1 MTQGELDALFTG
13 LRGKLEEL
21 GLPLSREID
30 PQPVVNTRAKRRL
43 GCCIRR
49 EGQFTIQV
57 SQSILGDSQLLRATL
72 VHELLHTCY
81 GCQNH
86 GKRWKAYAQ
95 RVGEALGVEITR
107 TVPLEGPAQPL
118 RQEPV
123 KYLLQCQSC
132 GRLIPRRRLSKAVKY
147 PSRYRC
153 PCGGKLRRVD
163 VSPLA
168 KE

>member
-1 MTQGELDALFTG
+1 MEKQELDALLAELSVQ
-13 LRGKLEEL
+13 LREL
-21 GLPLSREID
+21 GIPLGKHIA
-30 PQPVVNTRAKRRL
+30 PQVEVNTR
-43 GCCIRR
+43 
-49 EGQFTIQV
+49 
-57 SQSILGDSQLLRATL
+57 
-72 VHELLHTCY
+72 
-81 GCQNH
+81 
-86 GKRWKAYAQ
+86 AQ

-153 PCGGKLRRVD
+153 PCGGKLK
-163 VSPLA
+163 LLNNTNMLC
-168 KE
+168 

>member
-1 MTQGELDALFTG
+1 MSARL
-13 LRGKLEEL
+13 LED
-21 GLPLSREID
+21 GP
-30 PQPVVNTRAKRRL
+30 
-43 GCCIRR
+43 
-49 EGQFTIQV
+49 
-57 SQSILGDSQLLRATL
+57 LLRATL
-72 VHELLHTCY
+72 LHELLHTCY

-123 KYLLQCQSC
+123 KVPAPVPKLW
-132 GRLIPRRRLSKAVKY
+132 PAHPPRRLSKAVKY

-153 PCGGKLRRVD
+153 PCGGN
-163 VSPLA
+163 
-168 KE
+168 